1 MICFAHHFLC
11 PIMHRLLALLLSGT
25 WIGIGIGI
33 GNPGTASAG
42 IQSRSFETHD
52 IVVLHLAEG
61 AAPTNVARELAIEY
75 SGPVGELPD
84 HHVFSIPKEQKLDA
98 DTLLIP
104 NKAHTL
110 WGTKLGV
117 GEKLHRRRTFPSHT
131 QPPPRVQEALRLGQA
146 NHDAVRAQ
154 ARVASQL
161 GISDP
166 RFESQW
172 HLMNTIQPGND
183 LNVSGVWLEG
193 VFGEGVTTAIV
204 DDGLDFHNLDLSPN
218 YYAGGSYDFNDDVP
232 EPLPRLQDDHHG
244 TLCAAEIAAA
254 KNEICGVGVAYRSR
268 VSGIRMLSGTV
279 DDVDQAAAMNFDYQ
293 NNDIYSCSWGPKD
306 DGRHMKAPGVLVQR
320 AIVNGV
326 QRGRGGKGSIYVFSA
341 GNGASQ
347 DDNCNFDGYTNSIY
361 SITVGAIDRTGRHAL
376 YSESCSAQLVV
387 AWSSGSGDGIYTTD
401 NGDQCTALHSGTSA
415 AAPLAAGVIALALSV
430 RPDLT
435 WRDVQHLLV
444 EAAVPVHP
452 SDGSWQTTKTGA
464 GHGMY
469 SHDWGYGKIDAY
481 ALVQAARGWKLV
493 KPQAWLHAPWQ
504 QVHGYIPEGHQG
516 LTGSYTVTSEA
527 LGGANMARLEH
538 VTVTINVRHA
548 RRGDLSV
555 ELVSPS
561 GIVSYLSTPRLP
573 DDAETG
579 YVDWEFMSVAHWGET
594 GEGTWRIIV
603 KDTNVNGRN
612 GTFENWR
619 LNLWGEAIDG
629 ANQSLHAL
637 PGPSNA
643 RHGFIAATMTA
654 SHHPGNTA
662 AAPLPSSK
670 AEMTTASSAV
680 VPSFPPPP
688 HRYHWR
694 PQGSEVYVVVCGLAA
709 AVGIVVLLLCNLPI
723 MTAWPAK
730 FMRSRSKA
738 RRHEMSAEDDDTYP
752 LVP

>member
-1 MICFAHHFLC
+1 MG
-11 PIMHRLLALLLSGT
+11 MGM
-25 WIGIGIGI
+25 GM
-33 GNPGTASAG
+33 PGTASAG
-42 IQSRSFETHD
+42 IQPRSFETHD
-52 IVVLHLAEG
+52 IFVMHLAEG
-61 AAPTNVARELAIEY
+61 IAPTYVARELGVEY
-75 SGPVGELPD
+75 SGPVGELSD
-84 HHVFSIPKEQKLDA
+84 HHVFSIAKERKLDA
-98 DTLLIP
+98 NTLLMIA
-104 NKAHTL
+104 KAHTL

-117 GEKLHRRRTFPSHT
+117 GTKLHRRTVPSLA
-131 QPPPRVQEALRLGQA
+131 QPPGGAREALRLGQV

-166 RFESQW
+166 RFKSQW
-172 HLMNTIQPGND
+172 HLMNTVQPGND

-193 VFGEGVTTAIV
+193 VFGEGVTTAVV

-232 EPLPRLQDDHHG
+232 EPLPRLRDDHHG

-254 KNEICGVGVAYRSR
+254 RNEICGVGVAYRSR

-293 NNDIYSCSWGPKD
+293 NNDIYSCSWGPED
-306 DGRHMKAPGVLVQR
+306 DGRQMKAPGVLVQR

-341 GNGASQ
+341 GNGAGQ

-361 SITVGAIDRTGRHAL
+361 SITVGAIDRTGRHAP

-444 EAAVPVHP
+444 QAAVPVHP
-452 SDGSWQTTKTGA
+452 SDGSWQTKKTGA
-464 GHGMY
+464 GHAMY
-469 SHDWGYGKIDAY
+469 SHDWGYGRIDAY
-481 ALVQAARGWKLV
+481 ALVQAARGWELV

-504 QVHGYIPEGHQG
+504 QVHEHIPEGHQG
-516 LTGSYTVTSEA
+516 LSGSYTVTREA

-538 VTVTINVRHA
+538 VTVTINVQHA
-548 RRGDLSV
+548 RRGDVSV

-573 DDAETG
+573 DDAKTG
-579 YVDWEFMSVAHWGET
+579 YVDWEFMSVAHWGEA

-612 GTFENWR
+612 GTFESWR

-629 ANQSLHAL
+629 AKQPLHAL
-637 PGPSNA
+637 PGPSNNTQ
-643 RHGFIAATMTA
+643 HGLIAATMK
-654 SHHPGNTA
+654 TA
-662 AAPLPSSK
+662 AAPIPDKTPSSE
-670 AEMTTASSAV
+670 AGMTTASSAV
-680 VPSFPPPP
+680 PSSPPP
-688 HRYHWR
+688 HRHDWQ
-694 PQGSEVYVVVCGLAA
+694 PGSSAVYVVVCGLAA

-723 MTAWPAK
+723 MTERPAK
-730 FMRSRSKA
+730 STTSRSKKA
-738 RRHEMSAEDDDTYP
+738 RRGRRGALGHDMPAEDDDTYP